1 MYSDSGDKNLRDHD
15 LPQHLQ
21 IHSPKRSEKAG
32 TQKIPVSPS
41 TFPEMFFS
49 VFQILAASTRHQLPE
64 KAQLLKASGQL
75 PYPHLR
81 ILHSWIDLFIDS
93 LCNKAA

>member
-1 MYSDSGDKNLRDHD
+1 MICNNICKYTAQNDQKKQEHGKYRF
-15 LPQHLQ
+15 PLQ
-21 IHSPKRSEKAG
+21 LFLKC
-32 TQKIPVSPS
+32 
-41 TFPEMFFS
+41 FFF
-49 VFQILAASTRHQLPE
+49 VFQIHAASTRRQLPE

>member
-1 MYSDSGDKNLRDHD
+1 MICNNICKYTAQNDQKKQEHGKYRF
-15 LPQHLQ
+15 PLQ
-21 IHSPKRSEKAG
+21 LFLKC
-32 TQKIPVSPS
+32 
-41 TFPEMFFS
+41 FFS
-49 VFQILAASTRHQLPE
+49 FFRFMLLPPGANYLK

>member
-1 MYSDSGDKNLRDHD
+1 M
-15 LPQHLQ
+15 
-21 IHSPKRSEKAG
+21 PKTIRKSRNMENTG
-32 TQKIPVSPS
+32 FPS
-41 TFPEMFFS
+41 AFPEMFFF
-49 VFQILAASTRHQLPE
+49 VFQIHAASTRRQLPE

>member
-1 MYSDSGDKNLRDHD
+1 MICHNICKYTAQND
-15 LPQHLQ
+15 
-21 IHSPKRSEKAG
+21 
-32 TQKIPVSPS
+32 QKKQEQGKYLVSLS
-41 TFPEMFFS
+41 AFPEMFFS
-49 VFQILAASTRHQLPE
+49 VFQIHTASTRHQLPE

-93 LCNKAA
+93 LVQQSCLKIR